1 MDIKARLIDMSRGL
15 KGGLRLTF
23 ETTEDV
29 RKSVEP
35 LQLSDLRL
43 TVKKW
48 TVKRSKNANA
58 YYYVLL
64 GKIAEKA
71 RTSLTEA
78 HNRTIADYGQ
88 PSGMAVLLRDGI
100 NWQTLE
106 ELHLAPTPDLEV
118 VDGDLYRRYLVMRGS
133 HTYDT
138 SEMAALIEGT
148 ISDAKEL
155 GIETLTPAELEEMMR
170 AYEAVHRRKT

>member
-1 MDIKARLIDMSRGL
+1 MIDVSRGL
-15 KGGLRLTF
+15 RGGFRLTF
-23 ETTEDV
+23 ETEEDI
-29 RKSVEP
+29 RKAIEP
-35 LQLSDLRL
+35 LQTAPLRL

-48 TVKRSKNANA
+48 TQRRSRNANA

-64 GKIAEKA
+64 GRIAEKA
-71 RTSLTEA
+71 RMSITEA

-106 ELHLAPTPDLEV
+106 EMHLKPTPELEV
-118 VDGDLYRRYLVMRGS
+118 VDGDLYRHYLVMRGS

-138 SEMAALIEGT
+138 AEMAALIEGT
-148 ISDAKEL
+148 ISDAKDL

-170 AYEAVHRRKT
+170 AYEINHRKKRD